1 MYQRKYKY
9 PYYPRKHR
17 QKNAAFSQRQKLWQG
32 MRILRHFDV
41 EQLAAVAAAEKS
53 TARNVIAMLKKF
65 GVVCSIGPQQ
75 CPQQYRLMM
84 DLGPHAPS
92 FRADGTLYDHNTK
105 HILEKQR
112 NRA

>member
-1 MYQRKYKY
+1 MYQRKYKF

-17 QKNAAFSQRQKLWQG
+17 AKNAARSSRQRLWQG
-32 MRILRHFDV
+32 MRILRQFDV
-41 EQLAAVAAAEKS
+41 VQLAAVAEAEKS
-53 TARNVIAMLKKF
+53 TAKNLIATLKKF
-65 GVVCSIGPQQ
+65 GVVVGSK
-75 CPQQYRLMM
+75 QYQLTK

-112 NRA
+112 